1 MNRRKESANLNSRK
15 KKHECDHC
23 GLEFTTK
30 YRLQQ
35 HLKTSKN
42 CQKELPF
49 SCDFCDYVGQSEY
62 GLQRHHFSSP
72 QCLHF
77 VNESKVLTGVL
88 PDMHVAQ
95 TNYRIANPGTS
106 AYQYNRYSTNGEVD
120 QVLLNLQDDTLQK
133 RNETMEWKNQML
145 SDNIN
150 TSYTTYIQEARAQLK
165 QGENNTISEP
175 DVLPNI
181 DHEEDEISN
190 ELERM
195 DIRSKQEK
203 LKNDLRTSPFHIVRQ
218 CVWICFTCSR
228 LRIAH

>member
-1 MNRRKESANLNSRK
+1 MVK
-15 KKHECDHC
+15 
-23 GLEFTTK
+23 
-30 YRLQQ
+30 
-35 HLKTSKN
+35 
-42 CQKELPF
+42 
-49 SCDFCDYVGQSEY
+49 
-62 GLQRHHFSSP
+62 
-72 QCLHF
+72 
-77 VNESKVLTGVL
+77 
-88 PDMHVAQ
+88 
-95 TNYRIANPGTS
+95 
-106 AYQYNRYSTNGEVD
+106 VD